1 MPHSIFILKIT
12 VQLQYREERWFEGN
26 TESSQLQGNF
36 LCGTC
41 SSSSKMAAQSLTTEP
56 TFLVRKN
63 CMSYYEKEDLIPMG
77 GELRSF
83 GMENK
88 AFLSRVQHFF
98 SRSQTTLFVL
108 ENMGF
113 LHNLGN
119 GRNQLQLNGQH
130 AQLRGHWTGSNQAAV
145 LYIIAHT

>member
-56 TFLVRKN
+56 TFLVLKTA
-63 CMSYYEKEDLIPMG
+63 CLITKKKIAYHW
-77 GELRSF
+77 EANSEALEQKVKHFYQQFRTFFLRL
-83 GMENK
+83 NI
-88 AFLSRVQHFF
+88 LVW
-98 SRSQTTLFVL
+98 T
-108 ENMGF
+108 ENMGSV
-113 LHNLGN
+113 HNLQGM
-119 GRNQLQLNGQH
+119 GGTYMQLNGQH
-130 AQLRGHWTGSNQAAV
+130 AQLRGQV
-145 LYIIAHT
+145 QIRLLYCQI